1 MTPLIRRNVVTTL
14 CSFMLSGWA
23 VASIAE
29 YVGVSKQTVYT
40 TLKRW
45 WQEGVKGLDDK
56 SHARHPRQERSHL
69 KSEIAIRKKQEN
81 LLIGEWRMHA
91 VLLQEGIKLSP
102 RTCGRIM
109 AKNRAIYGWD
119 KPKAPPKPKKEMPFK
134 AERRH
139 EYWSID
145 IGYIEHHQLSDI
157 KGPVYVMSML
167 ENFSRM
173 LLASAISERQ
183 DTAAYL
189 WVLASALRNYGAKD
203 GYCDG

>member
-1 MTPLIRRNVVTTL
+1 M
-14 CSFMLSGWA
+14 
-23 VASIAE
+23 
-29 YVGVSKQTVYT
+29 YT

-56 SHARHPRQERSHL
+56 SHARKAPRKVTLEVAN
-69 KSEIAIRKKQEN
+69 EIRKKQEN
-81 LLIGEWRMHA
+81 PLIGEWRMHA

-134 AERRH
+134 ASRRH

-145 IGYIEHHQLSDI
+145 VRYIEHQIFLACCLHL
-157 KGPVYVMSML
+157 P
-167 ENFSRM
+167 SRKSRT
-173 LLASAISERQ
+173 LLPTSGYSPKLCVI
-183 DTAAYL
+183 T
-189 WVLASALRNYGAKD
+189 VLQRLL
-203 GYCDG
+203 